1 MERTNFKRAKRRSA
15 KPGSNNDTSHPHNNV
30 YAPMGASTDRHA
42 KPGVPVVGV
51 ATEPHVV
58 TLARQHGF
66 ATVQKMESEQGAQ
79 SVVRTFMTS
88 LRDSE
93 ACVPAADF
101 VCAMFPGAGLTT
113 LEEEDNAQNEKIAL
127 LIEASLHEGRT
138 VVEDDL
144 GPLSATQLSRLHT
157 IPEPAFTRLDHKN
170 TSPNAELREI
180 QDGINSWVRLSKKLS
195 RQLSTIVAAND
206 KFLTNSAGR
215 FKGLGR
221 YLSSIREIIDDLE
234 AQNMKLTD
242 RKSDWETLH
251 QDLDTEHTSEA
262 QELGNSQ
269 KRIADDSRYLS
280 YLLIFWATP
289 LALTLA
295 TLTLDTSFIP
305 FVPRRSSFILVLF
318 FVYSFMSILV
328 LRGIRNYDY
337 IAALSDALLGRKP
350 WKPSDGWVTP
360 QWARS
365 RPQLP
370 PDAPLERQEELHVH
384 AGETLT

>member
-157 IPEPAFTRLDHKN
+157 IPEPAFTRSIKQSPVELLD
-170 TSPNAELREI
+170 TSR
-180 QDGINSWVRLSKKLS
+180 KLS
-195 RQLSTIVAAND
+195 RRKRKPALDDAR
-206 KFLTNSAGR
+206 LT
-215 FKGLGR
+215 
-221 YLSSIREIIDDLE
+221 SIIRN
-234 AQNMKLTD
+234 AYQRRM
-242 RKSDWETLH
+242 H
-251 QDLDTEHTSEA
+251 V
-262 QELGNSQ
+262 
-269 KRIADDSRYLS
+269 SR
-280 YLLIFWATP
+280 
-289 LALTLA
+289 
-295 TLTLDTSFIP
+295 D
-305 FVPRRSSFILVLF
+305 LF
-318 FVYSFMSILV
+318 FSLFRIE
-328 LRGIRNYDY
+328 
-337 IAALSDALLGRKP
+337 
-350 WKPSDGWVTP
+350 
-360 QWARS
+360 
-365 RPQLP
+365 
-370 PDAPLERQEELHVH
+370 APCC
-384 AGETLT
+384 